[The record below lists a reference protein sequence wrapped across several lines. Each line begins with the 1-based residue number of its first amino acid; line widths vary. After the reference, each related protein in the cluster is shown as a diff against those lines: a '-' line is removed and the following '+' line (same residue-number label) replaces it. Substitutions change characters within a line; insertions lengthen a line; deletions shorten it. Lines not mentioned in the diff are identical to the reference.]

1 MLPGWQTTTIF
12 GKSVEIFTPSHSSP
26 RFGLIYLHGAGQES
40 LSDKPVH
47 TRYLNELG
55 LGCVCPYGDSA
66 WWTDRLCPS
75 FDPALSAE
83 QFIVQHV
90 LASISERWRL
100 GQRQIGIFGTSMG
113 GQGALRIAFKH
124 PGLFPVVA
132 AVSAAIDY
140 HQWYGQ
146 GTPLDD
152 MYTSKEQARQD
163 TALMHIHPS
172 EQPRHI
178 YFCCDPDDA
187 EWHRGN
193 DRLHEKLMALG
204 VAHECDLQTRAGGH
218 TWQYYDHVAER
229 VLRFLVAG
237 LEQESRRLL

>member
-1 MLPGWQTTTIF
+1 
-12 GKSVEIFTPSHSSP
+12 
-26 RFGLIYLHGAGQES
+26 
-40 LSDKPVH
+40 
-47 TRYLNELG
+47 
-55 LGCVCPYGDSA
+55 
-66 WWTDRLCPS
+66 
-75 FDPALSAE
+75 
-83 QFIVQHV
+83 
-90 LASISERWRL
+90 
-100 GQRQIGIFGTSMG
+100 
-113 GQGALRIAFKH
+113 
-124 PGLFPVVA
+124 
-132 AVSAAIDY
+132 
-140 HQWYGQ
+140 
-146 GTPLDD
+146 

-204 VAHECDLQTRAGGH
+204 VAHECDLETRAGGH

-229 VLRFLVAG
+229 VLRFLAAG

>member
-100 GQRQIGIFGTSMG
+100 GQRQVGIFGTSMG
-113 GQGALRIAFKH
+113 GQGR
-124 PGLFPVVA
+124 
-132 AVSAAIDY
+132 
-140 HQWYGQ
+140 
-146 GTPLDD
+146 
-152 MYTSKEQARQD
+152 
-163 TALMHIHPS
+163 
-172 EQPRHI
+172 
-178 YFCCDPDDA
+178 
-187 EWHRGN
+187 
-193 DRLHEKLMALG
+193 
-204 VAHECDLQTRAGGH
+204 
-218 TWQYYDHVAER
+218 
-229 VLRFLVAG
+229 
-237 LEQESRRLL
+237 